1 MIENIA
7 RVSENSGGRGATW
20 GDCMERQTYGNVG
33 TCMCSYSM
41 SPSSFTL
48 SSPAFP
54 LLSFSTSI
62 SPFLFLSSF
71 YLPPTPSPFLQLP
84 LPSLTYISN
93 HLYIYQSSNRIVNC
107 MMGCLT
113 ISLTHFSPV
122 AVQSDQSGVFLD

>member
-33 TCMCSYSM
+33 TCMCSYMYMYSDLACHPHHLLFLHLPFPYSLSLLPY
-41 SPSSFTL
+41 SPSF
-48 SSPAFP
+48 FC
-54 LLSFSTSI
+54 LLSTC
-62 SPFLFLSSF
+62 
-71 YLPPTPSPFLQLP
+71 LQLP

-93 HLYIYQSSNRIVNC
+93 YLYIYQSSNRIVNC

-113 ISLTHFSPV
+113 ISLTHVSPV